1 MTQPPPPSLALSR
14 TQTAPQLTA
23 DALLCVLAHV
33 DFRTLVRAM
42 RVSKRWHA
50 VASSNVVWAAVLQR
64 HFGSVAL
71 ASATSAALDFRASFG
86 ALYMS
91 WKQSL
96 PAWSGKKSKRLT
108 NAIDWGYVLFFLM
121 MVMMHL
127 DCSEQNESGC
137 RGRTSGENNEEKSVG
152 VFSRCSRAKKFCS
165 RALFSFWATLSQI
178 DLARLAAT

>member
-108 NAIDWGYVLFFLM
+108 NAIDWGYVLFF
-121 MVMMHL
+121 
-127 DCSEQNESGC
+127 
-137 RGRTSGENNEEKSVG
+137 
-152 VFSRCSRAKKFCS
+152 
-165 RALFSFWATLSQI
+165 
-178 DLARLAAT
+178 